1 MTSHSEVLDM
11 GQVGALK
18 VSGHLG
24 GKCGGDHTPAG
35 LIRKIHC
42 YASGH
47 LWLGI
52 KVLVTASCVKSRKGC
67 CISNR
72 LAEDPGEFHQLT
84 QR

>member
-1 MTSHSEVLDM
+1 MTSHFEVLDM

-35 LIRKIHC
+35 LIRKIHY

-52 KVLVTASCVKSRKGC
+52 KVLVTQHRA
-67 CISNR
+67 
-72 LAEDPGEFHQLT
+72 
-84 QR
+84 